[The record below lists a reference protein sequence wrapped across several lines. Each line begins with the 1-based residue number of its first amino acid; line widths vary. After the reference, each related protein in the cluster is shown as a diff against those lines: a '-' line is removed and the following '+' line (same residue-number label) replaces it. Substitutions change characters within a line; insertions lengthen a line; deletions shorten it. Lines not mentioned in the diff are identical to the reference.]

1 MVLMLSNFNLN
12 ITLLVQ
18 ADLVNGSNEIQ
29 SIDRD
34 TYRTLSVCRVTG

>member
-18 ADLVNGSNEIQ
+18 ASLVNGSNEIQ
-29 SIDRD
+29 SIDKGYFTERS
-34 TYRTLSVCRVTG
+34 LFAG